1 MQYLLLLFSDESG
14 WSTLSA
20 AEKQRWM
27 GAYGAYTESLMKAG
41 IFKGANHLES
51 SAAAATVRV
60 VGGKPSVMD
69 GPFAESKEQLAGYF
83 IIDVPDVDAA
93 IAWAMRHPAASHGAV
108 EVRRIGTPP
117 TP

>member
-14 WSTLSA
+14 WSTLSTG
-20 AEKQRWM
+20 EKQRWM
-27 GAYGAYTESLMKAG
+27 GAYGAYTEALMKAG
-41 IFKGANHLES
+41 VFVGASHLES
-51 SAAAATVRV
+51 SSAAATVRV
-60 VGGKPSVMD
+60 VGGKANVMD

-83 IIDVPDVDAA
+83 IIDVPDVDTA
-93 IAWAMRHPAASHGAV
+93 ITWATQHPAASHGAV